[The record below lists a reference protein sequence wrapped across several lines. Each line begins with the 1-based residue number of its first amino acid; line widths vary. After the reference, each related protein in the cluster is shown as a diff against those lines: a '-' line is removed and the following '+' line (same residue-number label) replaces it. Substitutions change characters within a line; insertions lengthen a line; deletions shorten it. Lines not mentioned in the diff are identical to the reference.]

1 MLQVSR
7 ENIRQ
12 VFSYG
17 VIGVFSNALLYCLF
31 VLITWLGVEPKLA
44 MSIGWVIG
52 ITQSYFLNRRFTFS
66 LKGQDLTSFIKYVT
80 TYLLNYCI
88 NWIALYIFVDHQGHS
103 HLIVQAIMVFVN
115 AAIIFLMLR
124 VWVFRSNPDAM
135 ATVPR
140 E

>member
-1 MLQVSR
+1 MVQVSR
-7 ENIRQ
+7 QHIRQ
-12 VFSYG
+12 LFSYG
-17 VIGVFSNALLYCLF
+17 VIGDFSNALLYCLF
-31 VLITWLGVEPKLA
+31 VLLTWLGVEPKLA

-52 ITQSYFLNRRFTFS
+52 ITQSYFLNRRITFS
-66 LKGQDLTSFIKYVT
+66 LKGQDLASFIRYVT
-80 TYLLNYCI
+80 TYLLNYGI
-88 NWIALYIFVDHQGHS
+88 NWVALYIFVDHLGHS

-124 VWVFRSNPDAM
+124 IWVFRSSPDAM

>member
-1 MLQVSR
+1 MFQVSR
-7 ENIRQ
+7 ENLRQ
-12 VFSYG
+12 LFSYG

-88 NWIALYIFVDHQGHS
+88 NWVALYIFVDLQGHS

-124 VWVFRSNPDAM
+124 VWVFRNAPDEM
-135 ATVPR
+135 AAAPR